1 MNLQNQ
7 IDYLQGLGLGDMFD
21 NCSVPAGL
29 DMQRVRGAIVMRCGL
44 LWPLFSQ
51 PETQREATQ
60 QFFYENQ
67 WNFEHIVKVIRAE
80 YSPIENVFEERNTA
94 ATGTDT
100 DTLTITK
107 GTVDT
112 TINEISAENASA
124 YQPDRKITDQTIGTD
139 THVTQ
144 KQGDRGE
151 NMARHGNVGV
161 TTSQFLIESELNL
174 LKRFN
179 PYRFIADLYEKELTL
194 GIY

>member
-21 NCSVPAGL
+21 NCNVPAGL
-29 DMQRVRGAIVMRCGL
+29 DMERVRGAIVMRCGL

-60 QFFYENQ
+60 QFFFENQ
-67 WNFEHIVKVIRAE
+67 WNFEHIVKVLQAE
-80 YSPIENVFEERNTA
+80 YSPIENVFEERTTA
-94 ATGTDT
+94 AAGTDT
-100 DTLTITK
+100 DTLTISRGETN
-107 GTVDT
+107 T
-112 TINEISAENASA
+112 TTHEISAENVTG
-124 YQPDRKITDQTIGTD
+124 YQADRKTTEQAGGSD
-139 THVTQ
+139 THTTV

-151 NMARHGNVGV
+151 NMTRHGNVGV

-174 LKRFN
+174 LERFN